1 MAKRK
6 SNRKHTS
13 KIEPSVLTMTYG
25 LAVPPGIANFTID
38 LSQSASIL
46 NRRFYRQGLNWAVSG
61 FKIRT
66 VGAGIGT
73 VGVAKLPNTWTLSNA
88 WEKVFRAWN
97 RQQREALEDGQQESV
112 RARFND
118 FKIFADSTHLSAGF
132 AGNLLPSDNDGNLAV
147 AGEWEASQLVIP
159 NFGAPGVNF
168 EPFIT
173 AVGPNVGGAGG
184 AYSLIQMYE
193 DSRSVPFSP
202 DPDVPAGVL
211 STDNILNLMFD
222 VGDNN
227 TDVITNAIGKNN
239 DLPYV
244 QDDYPGGA
252 TQLPALQSHDATD
265 LSATSISGSSYLK
278 GGNFPCGLIRVD
290 TQSTA
295 GFTAVLLIDLV
306 PGHHRGYMCE
316 PMTEM

>member
-13 KIEPSVLTMTYG
+13 KIEPAVMTMAYSLTIP
-25 LAVPPGIANFTID
+25 AGISNFTID

-66 VGAGIGT
+66 VGAGLGT
-73 VGVAKLPNTWTLSNA
+73 IGVAKLPNTWSMSNA
-88 WEKVFRAWN
+88 WEKVFRAWD
-97 RQQREALEDGQQESV
+97 RQQREALEDGTQESV

-118 FKIFADSTHLSAGF
+118 FKIFADSTHLNAGF
-132 AGNLLPSDNDGNLAV
+132 AGNLLPSDNDGNV
-147 AGEWEASQLVIP
+147 AAPGEWEASQLVIP

-168 EPFIT
+168 EPFLT
-173 AVGPNVGGAGG
+173 AVGPKVSGAGG
-184 AYSLIQMYE
+184 SYSLIQLYE

-202 DPDVPAGVL
+202 DPEVPGGLL

-227 TDVITNAIGKNN
+227 TDVMTNAIGKNN
-239 DLPYV
+239 DLPYI

-252 TQLPALQSHDATD
+252 TQLPGLQIHDATD
-265 LSATSISGSSYLK
+265 LSGTTISGSSYLK
-278 GGNFPCGLIRVD
+278 GGNFPCGLVRVD
-290 TQSTA
+290 AQSA
-295 GFTAVLLIDLV
+295 EGFTAVLLVDLV